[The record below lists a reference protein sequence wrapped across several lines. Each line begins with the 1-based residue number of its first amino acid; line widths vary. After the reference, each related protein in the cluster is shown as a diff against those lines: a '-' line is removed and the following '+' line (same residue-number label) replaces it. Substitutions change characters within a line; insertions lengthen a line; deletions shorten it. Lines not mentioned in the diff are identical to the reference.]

1 MQNTYRHINSIN
13 IIGTSSYDANMFV
26 LCPVSSEQGSYK
38 WRGAFD
44 NDTEG

>member
-13 IIGTSSYDANMFV
+13 IIGTSYDANMFG
-26 LCPVSSEQGSYK
+26 LCPMSSEQGSYK
-38 WRGAFD
+38 WHGAFD